1 MKNDELL
8 KNYAGISTRIRR
20 IFAYHY
26 DQIQREVQ
34 TEISTLTPELQ
45 AQFMDL
51 IIEYMEES
59 INWPDPDDQET
70 FEKQLL
76 MKTLKNIQ
84 DLKKLLL
91 PYTIYT
97 YDYAGGLITTD
108 YIEIYEIEI
117 EDEPF
122 DEFLFL
128 GNIIIYASEYDL
140 FENLREN
147 LIRMDLT
154 KGADDQYYDYSPSQ
168 VEAILFGILQLTPE
182 HQDIIVIDLKKHL
195 KSFIQDKDQAE
206 EMITQYTCYYN
217 AIKRWESNH
226 EETEILHQLEISNL
240 LEQLKNN

>member
-1 MKNDELL
+1 MEPIITVNEYPIGWEWLDRVPLEDFTWL
-8 KNYAGISTRIRR
+8 IE
-20 IFAYHY
+20 IFATMTDNTDTY
-26 DQIQREVQ
+26 DF
-34 TEISTLTPELQ
+34 
-45 AQFMDL
+45 ADGL
-51 IIEYMEES
+51 II
-59 INWPDPDDQET
+59 ND
-70 FEKQLL
+70 
-76 MKTLKNIQ
+76 
-84 DLKKLLL
+84 
-91 PYTIYT
+91 
-97 YDYAGGLITTD
+97 TTD

-122 DEFLFL
+122 DEFL
-128 GNIIIYASEYDL
+128 GYIITYASEKDL

-147 LIRMDLT
+147 LILMDLT

-226 EETEILHQLEISNL
+226 KETEILHQLEISNL

>member
-1 MKNDELL
+1 MKNNELL
-8 KNYAGISTRIRR
+8 KKYAGISTRIRR

-34 TEISTLTPELQ
+34 TEISTLNPELQ
-45 AQFMDL
+45 GQFMDL
-51 IIEYMEES
+51 IVEYMEES
-59 INWPDPDDQET
+59 INWPDPDNQET
-70 FEKQLL
+70 LE
-76 MKTLKNIQ
+76 NIQ

-91 PYTIYT
+91 NPYTIYT
-97 YDYAGGLITTD
+97 YDYAGGLIINDTTD
-108 YIEIYEIEI
+108 YIEIHEIKI

-122 DEFLFL
+122 DEFL
-128 GNIIIYASEYDL
+128 GNIITYASEYKL

-154 KGADDQYYDYSPSQ
+154 KGTDDQYYDYSPSQ

-226 EETEILHQLEISNL
+226 KETEILHQLEISNL
-240 LEQLKNN
+240 LEQLKK

>member
-1 MKNDELL
+1 MEPIITVNEYPIGWEWLDRVPLEDFTWL
-8 KNYAGISTRIRR
+8 IEIFSTIT
-20 IFAYHY
+20 
-26 DQIQREVQ
+26 DN
-34 TEISTLTPELQ
+34 T
-45 AQFMDL
+45 
-51 IIEYMEES
+51 
-59 INWPDPDDQET
+59 
-70 FEKQLL
+70 
-76 MKTLKNIQ
+76 
-84 DLKKLLL
+84 
-91 PYTIYT
+91 YT
-97 YDYAGGLITTD
+97 YDFAGGFIINDTTD

-122 DEFLFL
+122 DEFL
-128 GNIIIYASEYDL
+128 GNIITYASEKDL

-226 EETEILHQLEISNL
+226 KETEILHQLEISNL

>member
-1 MKNDELL
+1 MEPIITINEYPIGWEWLDKVPLEDFTWLIE
-8 KNYAGISTRIRR
+8 
-20 IFAYHY
+20 IFATMT
-26 DQIQREVQ
+26 DN
-34 TEISTLTPELQ
+34 T
-45 AQFMDL
+45 D
-51 IIEYMEES
+51 
-59 INWPDPDDQET
+59 
-70 FEKQLL
+70 
-76 MKTLKNIQ
+76 
-84 DLKKLLL
+84 
-91 PYTIYT
+91 T
-97 YDYAGGLITTD
+97 YDYAGGFIINDTID

-122 DEFLFL
+122 DEFL
-128 GNIIIYASEYDL
+128 GNIITYASEYDL

-217 AIKRWESNH
+217 ALKRWESNH
-226 EETEILHQLEISNL
+226 KETEILHQLEISNL